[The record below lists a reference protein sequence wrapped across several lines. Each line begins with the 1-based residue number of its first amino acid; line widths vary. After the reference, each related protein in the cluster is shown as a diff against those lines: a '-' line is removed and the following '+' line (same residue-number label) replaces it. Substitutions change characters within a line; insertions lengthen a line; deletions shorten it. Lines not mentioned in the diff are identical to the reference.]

1 MAHYMTVEELSR
13 RLRIKEGTCRNR
25 LSRGDDMPPAVRV
38 GRRVLFPED
47 AFDRWMLERILESVR
62 QKHLGISTENK
73 TK

>member
-1 MAHYMTVEELSR
+1 MVKYLTVEEMSE

-47 AFDRWMLERILESVR
+47 AFEQWMRDRVIEGLEMKR
-62 QKHLGISTENK
+62 QMGDGEKQ
-73 TK
+73 